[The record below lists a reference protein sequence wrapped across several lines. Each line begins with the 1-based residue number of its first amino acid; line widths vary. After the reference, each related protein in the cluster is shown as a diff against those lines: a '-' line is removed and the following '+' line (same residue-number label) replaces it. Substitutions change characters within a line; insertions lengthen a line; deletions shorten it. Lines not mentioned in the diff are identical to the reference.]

1 MDMKNVVVIALV
13 LLVAVLVYYQYDSSL
28 GGLRYMLEGFEDD
41 KEKAAKAAKEK
52 AEKDAK
58 EKAEKEK
65 AEKAK
70 AAKKDGFYNYE
81 EEEKEHEGYYD
92 YSASNGK
99 KVAGFAASPGAANE
113 AFNNAVPP
121 TNPVKPPSEGSK
133 AAAGFADLKAQPPA
147 HSKKEGFAD
156 LSAYEGPAQFGS
168 ADAPAGCYP
177 RDQLTPSELLP
188 KDMNSVWA
196 EQNPM
201 GPGSLKG
208 KNFLSAG
215 ALIGVNTVGQS
226 LRNANLQLRSEPPN
240 PQVAV
245 SIFNQS
251 TIASDTSHRP
261 LEIGA

>member
-1 MDMKNVVVIALV
+1 MKNVVLFALV
-13 LLVAVLVYYQYDSSL
+13 ILVVVFIVYQYNPSL
-28 GGLRYMLEGFEDD
+28 FHM
-41 KEKAAKAAKEK
+41 
-52 AEKDAK
+52 
-58 EKAEKEK
+58 
-65 AEKAK
+65 
-70 AAKKDGFYNYE
+70 
-81 EEEKEHEGYYD
+81 
-92 YSASNGK
+92 
-99 KVAGFAASPGAANE
+99 
-113 AFNNAVPP
+113 
-121 TNPVKPPSEGSK
+121 SE
-133 AAAGFADLKAQPPA
+133 GFADAPKAPA
-147 HSKKEGFAD
+147 SAPAKVEDKKDAVVKKEKFEDKKDAFEDKKKEGFAD

-168 ADAPAGCYP
+168 SDAPAGCYP

-188 KDMNSVWA
+188 KDMSSVWA

-226 LRNANLQLRSEPPN
+226 MRNANLQVRSEPPC

-251 TIASDTSHRP
+251 TISPDISHRP

>member
-1 MDMKNVVVIALV
+1 MTGTEMKVVVSV
-13 LLVAVLVYYQYDSSL
+13 LITVVVLYGVYQIDPTF
-28 GGLRYMLEGFEDD
+28 GGLMSYEGFASGPNAT
-41 KEKAAKAAKEK
+41 KPVAKPVAKPAAKPATAPATRSKS
-52 AEKDAK
+52 
-58 EKAEKEK
+58 
-65 AEKAK
+65 
-70 AAKKDGFYNYE
+70 GFVDLNE
-81 EEEKEHEGYYD
+81 EEQK
-92 YSASNGK
+92 S
-99 KVAGFAASPGAANE
+99 E
-113 AFNNAVPP
+113 A
-121 TNPVKPPSEGSK
+121 
-133 AAAGFADLKAQPPA
+133 FADLA
-147 HSKKEGFAD
+147 GF
-156 LSAYEGPAQFGS
+156 EGPAQFGS

-226 LRNANLQLRSEPPN
+226 MRNANLQVRSEPPN

-245 SIFNQS
+245 SIFNCS
-251 TIASDTSHRP
+251 TITPDISHRP

>member
-1 MDMKNVVVIALV
+1 MKDVVIIALVVVVILFIV
-13 LLVAVLVYYQYDSSL
+13 YQYDSSMF
-28 GGLRYMLEGFEDD
+28 GLLHPSYEGFADAPKKEEKKPEPKKEEKKPEPKKEEKKPDASKPAAGAKKDKFQDMHDD
-41 KEKAAKAAKEK
+41 KE
-52 AEKDAK
+52 
-58 EKAEKEK
+58 
-65 AEKAK
+65 
-70 AAKKDGFYNYE
+70 
-81 EEEKEHEGYYD
+81 
-92 YSASNGK
+92 
-99 KVAGFAASPGAANE
+99 
-113 AFNNAVPP
+113 
-121 TNPVKPPSEGSK
+121 
-133 AAAGFADLKAQPPA
+133 
-147 HSKKEGFAD
+147 KKEGFAD
-156 LSAYEGPAQFGS
+156 LNAYEGPAQFGS

-188 KDMNSVWA
+188 KDMASVWA

-226 LRNANLQLRSEPPN
+226 LRNANLQVRSEPPC

-251 TIASDTSHRP
+251 TISPDISHRP